1 MSGGYP
7 KVKLS
12 EVLSIVER
20 PITPKPGVNYRQ
32 LGVKLWGQGAYER
45 DILEGSNTRYTSLFQ
60 VEKDD
65 VVVNKIWARNGSVA
79 VVQPELSGCYVSA
92 EFPTFVTD
100 KFQLLP
106 KWMDLLTKSQRFW
119 SQCNEKSQ
127 GTSGKNRIRS
137 EQFLQIEIPL
147 PSLDKQRRLIA
158 YIDGLTKSAMS
169 VLRLQ
174 NEATL
179 LSDHILD
186 SDFQITL
193 TNGKEKKNWEYD
205 KLSNFVSVN
214 PKRDA
219 IHLGINDEVSFIPM
233 RAVDDKTGRII
244 WPEVRK
250 LSEVSTGYTFFKEND
265 VIFARITPC
274 MENGKSAI
282 AEKLINGVGFGSTE
296 FIVLRPNGRILPEWL
311 HYVIRSKDF
320 RQNAEANF
328 KGTAGQQRV
337 PISFISSV
345 IIPVPPLNE
354 QKKLIEY
361 FNNINYSLY
370 RIKKINFDMLAE
382 IKAFIPSILNKAY
395 TGEL

>member
-12 EVLSIVER
+12 EVLSIIER
-20 PITPKPGVNYRQ
+20 PVAPKSGVNYRQ

-79 VVQPELSGCYVSA
+79 VVQPELSGCYVSS

-100 KFQLLP
+100 KLKLLP
-106 KWMDLLTKSQRFW
+106 KWMDLLTKSERFW

-127 GTSGKNRIRS
+127 GTSGKNRIKP

-147 PSLDKQRRLIA
+147 PPLDIQRRLIE
-158 YIDGLTKSAMS
+158 YIYGLNKNAMS
-169 VLRLQ
+169 VFKLQ
-174 NEATL
+174 NEVTL
-179 LSDHILD
+179 FLDNILN

-193 TNGKEKKNWEYD
+193 KNGKEKKNWEYD
-205 KLSNFVSVN
+205 KLSNFVHVN

-219 IHLGINDEVSFIPM
+219 IHLGINDEVSFVPM
-233 RAVDDKTGRII
+233 RAVDDYSGRII
-244 WPEVRK
+244 WPEIRK
-250 LSEVSTGYTFFKEND
+250 LSEVTKGYTFFKEND

-282 AEKLINGVGFGSTE
+282 AKNLINGIGFGSTE
-296 FIVLRPNGRILPEWL
+296 FIVLRSNGRILPEWL
-311 HYVIRSKDF
+311 HYIIRSKDF
-320 RQNAEANF
+320 KQNAEANF

-337 PISFISSV
+337 PITFISNV
-345 IIPVPPLNE
+345 KIPVPPINE
-354 QKKLIEY
+354 QKKLIDY
-361 FNNINYSLY
+361 FNNINYSLDH
-370 RIKKINFDMLAE
+370 IKKINRGMLAE
-382 IKAFIPSILNKAY
+382 IKAFIPSVLNRAY
-395 TGEL
+395 MGEL